1 MYRHRC
7 REARYLK
14 RGERM
19 RDFVFGY
26 NDGAVTTL
34 AILTALVS
42 SSVVDSFVVI
52 LGALASIIGSS
63 ISLAFSDY
71 ISVKSQI
78 EVLKGFAMN
87 RKLSRHEKDEAADIM
102 SELDHPGK
110 IAMNTAVSFAVAGF
124 IALLPFFFMKDAPA
138 LVVSII
144 VTFSSVFVAGMLR
157 SKYTHGNAMRSGAEM
172 LAIAAI
178 ALIAAFFIGTYA
190 PSLLGISV
198 VV

>member
-42 SSVVDSFVVI
+42 SSVVGSRLVI
-52 LGALASIIGSS
+52 LGTLASIIGSS
-63 ISLAFSDY
+63 VSLAFSDY

-78 EVLKGFAMN
+78 DILKSFKKN
-87 RKLSRHEKDEAADIM
+87 RNLSKHERDEAADIM
-102 SELDHPGK
+102 GELDYPGK
-110 IAMNTAVSFAVAGF
+110 IAANTAASFAFAGLVA
-124 IALLPFFFMKDAPA
+124 LSPFFFLKGSLA
-138 LVVSII
+138 LVASII
-144 VTFSSVFVAGMLR
+144 LTFSSVFLVGTVRAR
-157 SKYTHGNAMRSGAEM
+157 YTHGDSLKSGAEM
-172 LAIAAI
+172 LAIAAL
-178 ALIAAFFIGTYA
+178 ALLASFLIGTYV
-190 PSLLGISV
+190 PLFLRMELI
-198 VV
+198 

>member
-42 SSVVDSFVVI
+42 SSVIGGGIVI

-63 ISLAFSDY
+63 VSLAFSDY

-78 EVLKGFAMN
+78 EILKSFEKN
-87 RKLSRHEKDEAADIM
+87 RKLSKHEKDEATDIM
-102 SELDHPGK
+102 GELDHPGK
-110 IAMNTAVSFAVAGF
+110 IAANTATSFAFAGL
-124 IALLPFFFMKDAPA
+124 IALSPFFFLKGNLA
-138 LVVSII
+138 LVASIAL
-144 VTFSSVFVAGMLR
+144 TFSSVFLVGTIRAR
-157 SKYTHGNAMRSGAEM
+157 YTHGNSLKSGAEM
-172 LAIAAI
+172 LAIAAL
-178 ALIAAFFIGTYA
+178 ALLASFLIGTYV
-190 PSLLGISV
+190 PSLLGLELV
-198 VV
+198 